1 MMESKSKFK
10 SQYLFL
16 FENEYSDDVSF
27 SETLKQDE
35 SLQNK
40 TKIILNN
47 KNLPAGNNISNLEQ
61 AATFLFLGD
70 IILSHLAGL
79 DSLLLPNK
87 GVSSDIRSLASAEG
101 IAINMI
107 ISNPNFKNYQAI
119 YNNFKERIAND
130 TALSK
135 IVKLFSAAVLFL
147 KNNNVTHILLEQ
159 QKKIKINRAKFKFVI
174 KLSNRLYMSE
184 EKINADKIIEAIRA
198 NLIKTIN
205 VN

>member
-1 MMESKSKFK
+1 MMEAKSKFK

-16 FENEYSDDVSF
+16 FENDYPDDASF
-27 SETLKQDE
+27 SETIKQDE

-47 KNLPAGNNISNLEQ
+47 KSLPAGNSISNLEQ
-61 AATFLFLGD
+61 AVTFLVLGD
-70 IILSHLAGL
+70 IILSHLSGL

-101 IAINMI
+101 IAISMI
-107 ISNPNFKNYQAI
+107 MSNPNFKSYQAI
-119 YNNFKERIAND
+119 YNNYKERIAND
-130 TALSK
+130 AVLSK

-147 KNNNVTHILLEQ
+147 KDNNVTHVLLEQ
-159 QKKIKINRAKFKFVI
+159 QKKIKMNRAKFKYVI
-174 KLSNRLYMSE
+174 NLSNRLYMSE
-184 EKINADKIIEAIRA
+184 EKINADKILEAIRV

-205 VN
+205 VI